1 MKRDALCLEDKLIDA
16 ARRGRHHLYVSELP
30 SVTVD
35 LLLDTGFTVKT
46 CLNTDMRIGW
56 RTNIMNIM
64 ENER

>member
-1 MKRDALCLEDKLIDA
+1 MKRDALCLEDKLIDQC
-16 ARRGRHHLYVSELP
+16 RGRYHLYVSELP

-35 LLLDTGFTVKT
+35 LLLDTGFTVNT